1 MESPLIPRFASAD
14 PAAPVAGPVPAA
26 VVSPEPHTV
35 AEIGM
40 LLCMLTEPRAR
51 IHAIT
56 IGHGRDSASTNAAAA
71 FAQAWS
77 STGGTVLSTVDWP
90 EEAASWLRAARR
102 FVAGEP
108 DAWVVAGA
116 ALGWAQLSR
125 RLRHSTDWHPAR
137 TFGFASIG
145 TPECV
150 RLAGAGTLDG
160 LRGASAEGGSWRIG
174 RHSIAYKP

>member
-1 MESPLIPRFASAD
+1 M
-14 PAAPVAGPVPAA
+14 V
-26 VVSPEPHTV
+26 T
-35 AEIGM
+35 
-40 LLCMLTEPRAR
+40 LLGMLTEPPAR

-56 IGHGRDSASTNAAAA
+56 VGHGRDPESRGAAVA

-77 STGGTVLSTVDWP
+77 STGGVVLNIVDWP

-102 FVAGEP
+102 FAAGEP

-125 RLRHSTDWHPAR
+125 RLRHSTDWDPAR
-137 TFGFASIG
+137 TFGFASVG
-145 TPECV
+145 TPGCV

-160 LRGASAEGGSWRIG
+160 LRGASADGGTWRIG
-174 RHSIAYKP
+174 RHSIAYTPGRDRS